1 MEGCRARKTTR
12 CRAMFVHR
20 RGCVC
25 YTPLNCSLFFY
36 HTKARLL
43 FLQHCSSL
51 LLLLVFFFF
60 FAVCFVRFIVVVHL
74 FLFFSVFLFFFQ
86 SHNRDTA
93 ESFLLSR
100 WRPKQTNKALLLRAL
115 IFIRF
120 CNSPVS
126 FSVSLYWGINGASAV
141 RPRPSFFLAFYYFI
155 SGSACSPGFLF
166 IILGCSFCAVAHLP
180 PSLSFSQTNKAKTNN
195 KRAPLLPPCPRSHST
210 RSKVFP
216 PSPLPLISVLEA
228 SFSLRKGNKQKKKEK
243 RTKRNIHAQR
253 KKEKSDDAPPCS
265 YWFPPPYSA
274 RSACLGLILLWLVP
288 RQTGV

>member
-1 MEGCRARKTTR
+1 MPR
-12 CRAMFVHR
+12 H
-20 RGCVC
+20 VC
-25 YTPLNCSLFFY
+25 TPSWVRVLHATKLQSVFLPHQSTPLIS
-36 HTKARLL
+36 TTL
-43 FLQHCSSL
+43 FLASVATC
-51 LLLLVFFFF
+51 FFF
-60 FAVCFVRFIVVVHL
+60 L
-74 FLFFSVFLFFFQ
+74 FCCLFCQIYSCRSPISFFFSVFLFFFQ

-100 WRPKQTNKALLLRAL
+100 WSPKQTNKALLLRAL